1 MQSNNEVKI
10 SNQLDLEEEAE
21 KLGKKAMEM
30 GLIPSFAI
38 RYYPDVW
45 QFSIPAVDASDI
57 FTPGKS
63 DASST
68 EDRES
73 VLFFLK
79 LSATLLSHNDKC
91 RAYKLC

>member
-57 FTPGKS
+57 FTPEEAYLYLKKLLAENSGKS
-63 DASST
+63 
-68 EDRES
+68 
-73 VLFFLK
+73 
-79 LSATLLSHNDKC
+79 
-91 RAYKLC
+91 